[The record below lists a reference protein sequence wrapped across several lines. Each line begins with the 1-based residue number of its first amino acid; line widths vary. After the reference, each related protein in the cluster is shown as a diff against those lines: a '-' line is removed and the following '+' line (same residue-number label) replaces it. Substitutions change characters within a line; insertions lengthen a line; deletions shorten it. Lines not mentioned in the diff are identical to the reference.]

1 MMPLATS
8 VLGQAGQAL
17 GAFLPRLLGAIALL
31 LIGLLI
37 TRLLVRVLLRAL
49 VAVGVDR
56 LAERGGVTIV
66 LQTSGLGP
74 SLAALIAR
82 AVRIFLTI
90 VVIFAAL
97 SLLGLQFLSVSLN
110 QAILALPRIF
120 IAACLVLG
128 GAVVAGAARHHTER
142 LTYQLDFP
150 VPAGQIAQ
158 ITVLA
163 VFGILAAEEIGISTA
178 VLLVVI
184 AVLLAAVSGTFTLA
198 FGLGSREV
206 ARALSAGRYL
216 RHDYRVGQ
224 EIGFSDVRGRITRIH
239 STSTLLDAGGG
250 QSIRVPNHLLIESVV
265 TIYAENQRAA
275 PGPPEFSGP

>member
-1 MMPLATS
+1 MTPLATS
-8 VLGQAGQAL
+8 VFGQAGQAL

-31 LIGLLI
+31 LIGLLL
-37 TRLLVRVLLRAL
+37 TRLLTRLLRRAL
-49 VAVGVDR
+49 EATRLDR
-56 LAERGGVTIV
+56 LAERGGVTSV
-66 LQTSGLGP
+66 LQTSGLGG

-90 VVIFAAL
+90 VVVFAAL

-110 QAILALPRIF
+110 QAILALPKIF
-120 IAACLVLG
+120 IAAVLVLG
-128 GAVVAGAARHHTER
+128 GAVVAGTARQQTER

-150 VPAGQIAQ
+150 VPVGQIVQ
-158 ITVLA
+158 VGVLG

-224 EIGFSDVRGRITRIH
+224 EIAFADIRGRITRIH
-239 STSTLLDAGGG
+239 STSTLLDAGEGR
-250 QSIRVPNHLLIESVV
+250 SIRVPNHLLIDSVV
-265 TIYAENQRAA
+265 TIYGEEPPPAA
-275 PGPPEFSGP
+275 GAP